1 MSSLLPGL
9 KAMLN
14 YHPLFVHF
22 PIAFWVG
29 AVLFEAF
36 GVIRGREESRKI
48 AAVLLYLGTICA
60 LAAVG
65 SGWLAEESVPETGPA
80 HDVKELHETFMLIST
95 SLAAGLSMIAFF
107 TRRNPAA
114 RFRKILLPGL
124 VALGILL
131 GLGADRG
138 AQLVYQYGTSV
149 HWPNAQ
155 QQK

>member
-29 AVLFEAF
+29 AIVYEAI
-36 GVIRGREESRKI
+36 GVIRGREDFRKV
-48 AAVLLYLGTICA
+48 AAILLYLGTLCA

-65 SGWLAEESVPETGPA
+65 TCWLAEESVPETGPA
-80 HDVKELHETFMLIST
+80 RNALEFHETFMLIST
-95 SLAAGLSMIAFF
+95 SLALGLSMIASF

-114 RFRKILLPGL
+114 KFRKILLPGL
-124 VALGILL
+124 VALGILT

-138 AQLVYQYGTSV
+138 AQLVYQYGTAV